1 MLFNY
6 ASKEII
12 SKIVYYGPGLCGK
25 TTNIQLLHEKLSPD
39 NRGKLISLAT
49 DTDRTLFFDFLPMD
63 LGTVRGFKIRIQL
76 YTVPGQVH
84 YNATRKL
91 VLKGA
96 DAVVFVADS
105 QAEMKDQNIESLQN
119 LKQNLKENDLDP
131 NTIPLVLQY
140 NKRDLPGVVPVEVL
154 ESQLNDRNFPW
165 YEAVAFKGQG
175 VVETFQGTLKS
186 LLEDLNRKH
195 KFDIDVAN
203 VGILAGMAESA
214 VAPAAAPLVETV
226 TPPVAEDEP
235 RAVVPL
241 SAEEEEEPVM
251 VSASVEQGTALPVEP
266 EVEPEIA
273 PEPARESVMS
283 LDEPAAR
290 TVAIETSPA
299 PAAASIAP
307 TDTSEVLAELK
318 GIRQGVAELVGLMKC
333 FIEGLEKLQE
343 AQRGESVSTT
353 QGMEASLQRLEN
365 QVSALGRQMQEDQGM
380 ALEAILGKIE
390 GGSK

>member
-214 VAPAAAPLVETV
+214 VAPAAALVVETI
-226 TPPVAEDEP
+226 TPTVAEEEP
-235 RAVVPL
+235 GTVVPL

-251 VSASVEQGTALPVEP
+251 APAFVEQETALPVEP
-266 EVEPEIA
+266 EIEPEIE
-273 PEPARESVMS
+273 PEPVTS

-290 TVAIETSPA
+290 TVAVEASPA
-299 PAAASIAP
+299 PVAASIAP
-307 TDTSEVLAELK
+307 ADTSEVLAELR
-318 GIRQGVAELVGLMKC
+318 GIRQGVAELAGLMKG

-343 AQRGESVSTT
+343 TQRGGPVLAN

-390 GGSK
+390 GSSK